1 MKKDIIFIV
10 VFCIIASIIC
20 NIIGLFLSQYIHLL

>member
-10 VFCIIASIIC
+10 VFCLIASVLC
-20 NIIGLFLSQYIHLL
+20 NVVGYFLSQYIHLL

>member
-10 VFCIIASIIC
+10 VFCIIASIVC
-20 NIIGLFLSQYIHLL
+20 NLVGLFLSNFIHLL